1 MADASFHLVTNL
13 PQVTSWL
20 TLLTAD
26 SKKRK
31 GLAFRAVEPMLA
43 VVRDMLARAPERR
56 PPAEEVE
63 ARFAHTIRQLE
74 GIIVAH
80 CKQAPSSPTAIATNA
95 KRSAIMQS
103 APVDMPLPPS
113 PTVPQIEF
121 NNRHARPK
129 ARRQE
134 ILDDEDLVDPNHPS
148 RFPDPSEKRAKPK
161 DQQKALRRLDASGY
175 DFDFGFLRQQ
185 QRQHGQHRDDQS
197 PTSTESSAT
206 PPPSSG
212 GNSYSSLHQQE
223 QMMLG
228 MRQTHRRHQEQ
239 ARRQQN
245 RDQKYVLKDY
255 GRASKRKKDTSTID
269 ETILQ
274 LRKALEAKLDQE
286 YGDDDDSD
294 SDDDDDDDDDQDHDS
309 NDDDDG
315 ATRRRLKRDERRRYL
330 DDLAMSLSRTN
341 LNLPRYEA

>member
-1 MADASFHLVTNL
+1 
-13 PQVTSWL
+13 
-20 TLLTAD
+20 
-26 SKKRK
+26 
-31 GLAFRAVEPMLA
+31 
-43 VVRDMLARAPERR
+43 
-56 PPAEEVE
+56 
-63 ARFAHTIRQLE
+63 
-74 GIIVAH
+74 
-80 CKQAPSSPTAIATNA
+80 
-95 KRSAIMQS
+95 
-103 APVDMPLPPS
+103 
-113 PTVPQIEF
+113 
-121 NNRHARPK
+121 
-129 ARRQE
+129 
-134 ILDDEDLVDPNHPS
+134 
-148 RFPDPSEKRAKPK
+148 
-161 DQQKALRRLDASGY
+161 
-175 DFDFGFLRQQ
+175 
-185 QRQHGQHRDDQS
+185 
-197 PTSTESSAT
+197 
-206 PPPSSG
+206 
-212 GNSYSSLHQQE
+212 
-223 QMMLG
+223 MLG

-294 SDDDDDDDDDQDHDS
+294 SDDDDDDDDQDHDS